1 MSVSD
6 IHNEI
11 SSSDIIKN
19 IIEDLFSYDTIKRKY
34 ILEYYFFQDASLCS
48 PIMST
53 DGYLMGKT
61 NGLPA
66 ITTLHFRETE
76 CDSGLLKIYKQEDSW
91 TLEVMGKLMTTTGDI
106 LDSAVNH
113 AQKMSMQSKEIQ
125 QIGHDLAIENLEK
138 LDEYRSD
145 LRVNYLEGI
154 KNWQECYN
162 EQDDYTFTPIKS
174 TGEGL
179 LIEGNSVYSKPDDE

>member
-1 MSVSD
+1 
-6 IHNEI
+6 
-11 SSSDIIKN
+11 
-19 IIEDLFSYDTIKRKY
+19 
-34 ILEYYFFQDASLCS
+34 
-48 PIMST
+48 
-53 DGYLMGKT
+53 
-61 NGLPA
+61 
-66 ITTLHFRETE
+66 
-76 CDSGLLKIYKQEDSW
+76 
-91 TLEVMGKLMTTTGDI
+91 MGKLMTTTGDI

-174 TGEGL
+174 TGGGL